1 MPRSATFACDD
12 PIAYQV
18 ALRGGAADVSITAR
32 GDFRAKL
39 IQIDLHNLWMQ
50 SGWENLPR
58 VIQATVS
65 PKRTA
70 IQFLADAR
78 QPALQHTGLELH
90 NGAIVAVPPGSLFH
104 LRSQTPCHWAAMS
117 LTSETFAA
125 ASNAL
130 LGRELTPRSDIHFV
144 HPDPAHITRLALLH
158 TAARQLAIAAP
169 DTLAHPEVASALEH
183 QLVHAML
190 TCLVDEAPTAAGSGW
205 RQHTAIINR
214 FEQVLSMNFDRPMY
228 LAEICTAVSAS
239 ERVLQSSCE
248 EHLGMGPIRYLWLR
262 RMHLARRALLRA
274 DPTKATVTQI
284 ATDHGFWELGRFSVA
299 YQALFGESPSAS
311 LRKPPDYHRATQAN
325 PLSLAASDFA

>member
-1 MPRSATFACDD
+1 MPRTATFTCDD
-12 PIAYQV
+12 PIPYQ
-18 ALRGGAADVSITAR
+18 AAIRGGEADLSITAR

-39 IQIDLHNLWMQ
+39 IQIDLHKLWMQ

-58 VIQATVS
+58 VLQATVS
-65 PKRTA
+65 PKRMA

-90 NGAIVAVPPGSLFH
+90 NGAFIALPPGSLFH
-104 LRSQTPCHWAAMS
+104 FRSQSPCHWATMS
-117 LTSETFAA
+117 LTPETFAA

-130 LGRELTPRSDIHFV
+130 LGRELTAGSEIRFV
-144 HPDPAHITRLALLH
+144 HPDPAHMTRLVLLH

-169 DTLAHPEVASALEH
+169 DTLAHPEVAGALEH
-183 QLVHAML
+183 QLVHAWV
-190 TCLVDEAPTAAGSGW
+190 TCLVDEAPTTAGSGW

-214 FEQVLSMNFDRPMY
+214 FEQVLSKNFDRPMY
-228 LAEICTAVSAS
+228 LAEICAAVGAS

-248 EHLGMGPIRYLWLR
+248 EHLGMAPLRYLWLR

-274 DPTKATVTQI
+274 DPSKATVTQI

-299 YQALFGESPSAS
+299 YQGLFGEPPSAS
-311 LRKPPDYHRATQAN
+311 LRKPSDYHKAIQAS